1 MLALQSIGLE
11 VRWLPAR
18 STAAELRATCAE
30 PRTRGIVAN
39 ISSPRL
45 GSHTLSALLGPSRHW
60 LAFRPHG
67 SGWLELDSRHDA
79 PMVHQDASTVAA
91 RMESLLRREH
101 GQLLHV
107 IASEAA
113 PSAALPTADDV
124 PPPPSPR
131 ESDAAMQFA
140 RLNVSDDG

>member
-18 STAAELRATCAE
+18 STAAELAATCAE
-30 PRTRGIVAN
+30 PRTGGIVAN

-67 SGWLELDSRHDA
+67 SGWLELDSRDDA
-79 PMVHQDASTVAA
+79 PTVHQDARAVAA
-91 RMESLLRREH
+91 RMESLVRREH

-107 IASEAA
+107 VASDAA
-113 PSAALPTADDV
+113 LGAALPTASDV
-124 PPPPSPR
+124 RPPPS
-131 ESDAAMQFA
+131 SCDADAAIVRAA
-140 RLNVSDDG
+140 RLS